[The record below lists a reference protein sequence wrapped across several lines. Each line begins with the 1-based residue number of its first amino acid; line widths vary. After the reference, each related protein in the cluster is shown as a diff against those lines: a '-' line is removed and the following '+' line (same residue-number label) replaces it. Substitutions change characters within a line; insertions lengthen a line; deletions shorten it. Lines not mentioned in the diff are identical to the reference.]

1 MVVPLELI
9 PQFKKN
15 NQEREKKNS
24 PLLCG
29 LLSCQAG
36 LCAIDSHS
44 VVFSDAKR
52 RRGGG
57 GGWGRVG
64 WDGGG
69 KEEGCGWGVP
79 GWV

>member
-15 NQEREKKNS
+15 NQEREKNS

-57 GGWGRVG
+57 GGWGGVG
-64 WDGGG
+64 
-69 KEEGCGWGVP
+69 
-79 GWV
+79 